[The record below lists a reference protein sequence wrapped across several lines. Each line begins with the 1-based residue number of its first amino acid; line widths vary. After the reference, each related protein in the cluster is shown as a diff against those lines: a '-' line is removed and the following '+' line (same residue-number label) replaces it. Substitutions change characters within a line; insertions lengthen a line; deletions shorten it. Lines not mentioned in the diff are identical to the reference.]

1 MFMRARTCS
10 KPALSRWTALL
21 FCVLFAASFLVPASY
36 VIARAGHDHDD
47 DGPHHECTVCLC
59 LAAIEKL
66 IKRVVTAAFSSL
78 TAIFVLLALG
88 VLYQA
93 FTHIILFTPVALK
106 VRLNN

>member
-1 MFMRARTCS
+1 MRRVNAGKT
-10 KPALSRWTALL
+10 ALSRWTALL
-21 FCVLFAASFLVPASY
+21 FCVLFAASFLVPAGY

-66 IKRVVTAAFSSL
+66 IKRVVTAMFSSL
-78 TAIFVLLALG
+78 AVIFALLALLIIHQ
-88 VLYQA
+88 V
-93 FTHIILFTPVALK
+93 FVHIFIDTPVALK